1 MNTHWVNTQ
10 WLTFLQAG
18 EAVIFVAAR
27 LYIWGERRAARIN
40 LMSSKYRTTPFD
52 SSEMPPGIPYI
63 VGNEAA
69 ERFSFYG
76 MRTILFLFMTENLLN
91 IAGEPERMDTVTATI
106 WTHNFV
112 KAAYMFPIFGAILS
126 DLVLGKYRTI
136 MLLSLLYCAGH
147 AVMALVDL
155 PHVTNLPPRLLL
167 WWALA
172 MIAVGTG
179 GIKPCVSAHV
189 GDQFG
194 KRNEHL
200 LSRVYVW
207 FYFAINLGSTF
218 STILTPRLLAAYG
231 PSVAFGVPGV
241 LMAIAT
247 LVFWLGRNKYVHI
260 PPGGVKFLR
269 ESFSGVGLRAIL
281 NLLPLYILI
290 AMFWC
295 LFDQTSSRWV
305 DQAKHMNRNFF
316 GFEMN
321 PAENQATNP
330 IFVMLLIP
338 IFSRVIYPWMERLF
352 EVTPLRK
359 IGIGLFLTVPSFLIP
374 AWVQLRIDAGQSPHI
389 GWQILAYLFIT
400 AAEVM
405 VSITSLEF
413 SYTQAPKKMKSLIM
427 GLYMLS
433 VYLGN
438 EFTVL
443 VNEKIKTK
451 AEAGIKILTGANYY
465 YFFAAAMLAT
475 AIAYLLWSQFYRG
488 QTFIQGDDE
497 PRPSAA

>member
-1 MNTHWVNTQ
+1 MP
-10 WLTFLQAG
+10 A
-18 EAVIFVAAR
+18 E
-27 LYIWGERRAARIN
+27 
-40 LMSSKYRTTPFD
+40 YRTTPSD
-52 SSEMPPGIPYI
+52 SSKMPPGIPYI

-76 MRTILFLFMTENLLN
+76 MRTILFLFMTQSMLDVSGHP
-91 IAGEPERMDTVTATI
+91 APMDTVTGTI
-106 WTHNFV
+106 WTHNFM
-112 KAAYMFPIFGAILS
+112 KAAYLFPIFGAILS

-136 MLLSLLYCAGH
+136 MWLSVLYCAGH

-155 PHVTNLPPRLLL
+155 PHLTHIEPRILL

-194 KRNEHL
+194 KHNEHL
-200 LSRVYVW
+200 LSRVYFW
-207 FYFAINLGSTF
+207 FYFSINLGSTF
-218 STILTPRLLAAYG
+218 STILTPRLLDAYG
-231 PSVAFGVPGV
+231 PTVAFGVPGI
-241 LMAIAT
+241 LMGLAT
-247 LVFWLGRNKYVHI
+247 ITFWLGRNKFVHI
-260 PPGGVKFLR
+260 PPGGFKFLR
-269 ESFSGVGLRAIL
+269 ESFSGPGLRAIL
-281 NLLPLYILI
+281 NLIPLYVLI

-305 DQAKHMNRNFF
+305 EQATHMNRRIF
-316 GFEMN
+316 GFEIN

-338 IFSRVIYPWMERLF
+338 LFTSVIYPMMGRLF
-352 EVTPLRK
+352 VLTPLRK

-374 AWVQLRIDAGQSPHI
+374 AWIQLQIDGGHSPHI

-413 SYTQAPKKMKSLIM
+413 SYTQAPTKMKSLVM
-427 GLYMLS
+427 GIYWLS

-443 VNEKIKTK
+443 VNEAIQTK
-451 AEAGIKILTGANYY
+451 EKAGVTLLAGANYY
-465 YFFAAAMLAT
+465 YFFTATMLAT
-475 AIAYLLWSQFYRG
+475 AIVYVIWSQFYRG
-488 QTFIQGDDE
+488 QTYIQGE
-497 PRPSAA
+497 SE